1 MRNID
6 TKDPDMKNVQDK
18 LSMTLVERQM
28 LDHPWILKLFLCVL
42 VPTFAGFNVYCTLSG
57 RFLAALIITLQLV
70 CFLVVLIGL
79 RSTFPDSIKIHIYR
93 FVFNCQLLIFAIYL
107 ICVIGLLRQLE
118 VSTWAFL
125 FIFLLLLLMPNRV
138 GGLIAGLFNLALG
151 VLLVWSDP
159 VFFMDH
165 SDYLIRFFL
174 SLALFSLLSFCSV
187 VVRREYL
194 KKLFQTQTDLAAS
207 EKKYRHL
214 SQRLQEE
221 LEHRDRIEK
230 QLHHAI
236 KMETVG
242 KVAAGVA
249 HDLNNILSGIVT
261 YPDLILLDMNHQDPL
276 RGPIETIRESGMKAA
291 AIVDDLLT
299 LSRRG
304 VPVSKSMDIRQ
315 ITEVYLHSP
324 EFRQLKANH
333 SGITLNTRYGTTP
346 MTIKGSPV
354 HLFKVLMNLVANSA
368 EAMPRGGEILIRIQA
383 RTLEQPEKLKFPVQ
397 GQAEIPVGEYVVL
410 SVEDSGVGIDS
421 QEIESVF
428 EPFYTRKVMGRSG
441 TGLGM
446 AVVLGAV
453 NDHKGFI
460 QIDSVLKQGTQVTL
474 FFPTTPD
481 LLEQEPM
488 ETNLETL
495 MGGHEKIL
503 VIDDVPDQLAIAEKL
518 LTRLGY
524 QVWCCASGEEAL
536 VFLKEHAM
544 DLILID
550 MIMAPGMGGIETC
563 EHILARYP
571 GQKVLFVTGFSDPR
585 QLATARELGQGPCL
599 FKPYTLEKMATLVQN
614 RLKNSVSN
622 G

>member
-6 TKDPDMKNVQDK
+6 TKDPDMKTIQKK
-18 LSMTLVERQM
+18 LPMNLIERQM
-28 LDHPWILKLFLCVL
+28 MEHPWILKLFLCVL

-57 RFLAALIITLQLV
+57 RFLATLIITLQLV
-70 CFLVVLIGL
+70 FFLVVLIGL
-79 RSTFPDSIKIHIYR
+79 RSTFPDSIKIRIYR
-93 FVFNCQLLIFAIYL
+93 CVFNCQLLIFALYL
-107 ICVIGLLRQLE
+107 ICVIGLWQKLE
-118 VSTWAFL
+118 VCPWAFL
-125 FIFLLLLLMPNRV
+125 FVFLLFLLKPNRV
-138 GGLIAGLFNLALG
+138 GGLIAVLFNLALG
-151 VLLVWSDP
+151 FLLVWPDP
-159 VFFMDH
+159 GFFMDH

-174 SLALFSLLSFCSV
+174 SLNLFSLLSFCSV
-187 VVRREYL
+187 IVRKEYL
-194 KKLFQTQTDLAAS
+194 KKLFQTQTDLSAS
-207 EKKYRHL
+207 EQKYRHL
-214 SQRLQEE
+214 SLRLLEE
-221 LEHRDRIEK
+221 IEHRDRIEK

-261 YPDLILLDMNHQDPL
+261 YPDLILLDMNDQDPL
-276 RGPIETIRESGMKAA
+276 RGAIETIRESGMKAA

-304 VPVSKSMDIRQ
+304 VQVSKSMDIRQ
-315 ITEVYLHSP
+315 ITEEYLHSP
-324 EFRQLKANH
+324 EFRQLRANH
-333 SGITLNTRYGTTP
+333 SGITLNTRYDAGP
-346 MTIKGSPV
+346 MTIKGSPI

-368 EAMPRGGEILIRIQA
+368 EAMPRGGEILICIQA
-383 RTLEQPEKLKFPVQ
+383 RTLEQPERLKFPVQ

-410 SVEDSGVGIDS
+410 SVEDSGIGIDS
-421 QEIESVF
+421 HEIESVF

-446 AVVLGAV
+446 AVVLGTV

-460 QIDSVLKQGTQVTL
+460 QIDSVVKQGTQVTL
-474 FFPTTPD
+474 FFPTTPE
-481 LLEQEPM
+481 LLVPEPM
-488 ETNLETL
+488 ETNLKTL
-495 MGGHEKIL
+495 MGSHERIL

-536 VFLKEHAM
+536 VFLGDQTM

-563 EHILARYP
+563 GHILARYP
-571 GQKVLFVTGFSDPR
+571 GQKTLFVTGFSDPA
-585 QLATARELGQGPCL
+585 QLAMARELGQGPCL
-599 FKPYTLEKMATLVQN
+599 FKPYTLEKMATLVLN
-614 RLKNSVSN
+614 RLKNKGSDS
-622 G
+622 